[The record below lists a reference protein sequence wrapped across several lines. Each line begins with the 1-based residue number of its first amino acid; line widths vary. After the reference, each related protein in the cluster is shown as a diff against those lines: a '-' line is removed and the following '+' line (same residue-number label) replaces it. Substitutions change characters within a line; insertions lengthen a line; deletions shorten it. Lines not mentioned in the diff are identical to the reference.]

1 MNTTQP
7 DRYFK
12 IPTMLVT
19 YRGGMRFDVYIR
31 SGDTY
36 FLYARDGH
44 VPERLKSR
52 LCDNEVTELFLE
64 YKDKRAYE
72 KHVRENLSDILR
84 DETIPLDDRSR
95 VLYDYSGTVA
105 ARLFAHDEQNPPGQE
120 ELRRVRLIVDSTL
133 GYVSRN
139 PEAVQSIGKLLSHNY
154 KTYSHCVNVSVYTIA
169 LLVRMGQERA
179 LVRAAGVG
187 AFLHDIGKV
196 RVPNAILEKPGPLT
210 AEERKVVE
218 GHPVSGMLMCQH
230 MSLEKVAMDCVVFHH
245 EKLDGSGYPAN
256 ARNLSLHV
264 RAVAVADIYDALTSH
279 RAYSK
284 AMTSFEAMR
293 IILKEVEAGRL
304 DREVCTHFVQML
316 SSEGMTL

>member
-1 MNTTQP
+1 MDTIRP
-7 DRYFK
+7 DSFFK

-19 YRGGMRFDVYIR
+19 YRGGIRFDVYIK
-31 SGDTY
+31 SGDTF

-44 VPERLKSR
+44 IPERLKSR
-52 LCDNEVTELFLE
+52 LCGNDVTELYLE
-64 YKDKRAYE
+64 YKDKRDFEQY
-72 KHVRENLSDILR
+72 VRENLPEILQ
-84 DETIPLDDRSR
+84 DETIPLDDRSK

-105 ARLFAHDEQNPPGQE
+105 AKLFTHDEQSPPDQE
-120 ELRRVRLIVDSTL
+120 TLGRVRQIVDSTL
-133 GYVSRN
+133 GYIARN
-139 PEAVQSIGKLLSHNY
+139 AGAVQSIGKLLSHNY

-169 LLVRMGQERA
+169 LLVRMGQDRA

-196 RVPNAILEKPGPLT
+196 RVPNAILDKAGPLT
-210 AEERKVVE
+210 PEERKVIE

-230 MSLEKVAMDCVVFHH
+230 MTLDKIAMDCVVFHH

-264 RAVAVADIYDALTSH
+264 RAVAVADIYDALTSE
-279 RAYSK
+279 RPYSK

-293 IILKEVEAGRL
+293 IILKEVGAGRL

-316 SSEGMTL
+316 SAEGMTL

>member
-1 MNTTQP
+1 MDTKRP
-7 DRYFK
+7 DMFFK

-19 YRGGMRFDVYIR
+19 YRGGIRFNVYIK
-31 SGDTY
+31 SGDTF

-52 LCDNEVTELFLE
+52 LCDNEVTELYLE
-64 YKDKRAYE
+64 HKDKRDYE
-72 KHVRENLSDILR
+72 QYVRENLSDLLQ
-84 DETIPLDDRSR
+84 DETIPLDDRSK

-105 ARLFAHDEQNPPGQE
+105 ARLFLHDEQSPPGQE
-120 ELRRVRLIVDSTL
+120 TLERVQQIVDSTL
-133 GYVSRN
+133 SYVSRN
-139 PEAVQSIGKLLSHNY
+139 AGAVQSLGKLLSHNY
-154 KTYSHCVNVSVYTIA
+154 KTFSHCVNVSVYTVA
-169 LLVRMGQERA
+169 LLVRMGQERS

-196 RVPNAILEKPGPLT
+196 RVPNSILDKPGPLT
-210 AEERKVVE
+210 PEERQIIE

-230 MSLEKVAMDCVVFHH
+230 MSLEKASMDCVVFHH

-256 ARNLSLHV
+256 ARNLGLHV
-264 RAVAVADIYDALTSH
+264 RAVAVADIYDALTSQ
-279 RAYSK
+279 RSYSK

-304 DREVCTHFVQML
+304 DREVCTHFVQLL